1 METGHGVTA
10 LCCRHSLSPAWRCF
24 FPPSLCRQEAS
35 SNNAIAAYDHC
46 YPCRSGWSCMMSG
59 GQSLWRRIPLP
70 CPALPCPL
78 MASCL
83 LQRQSEGRL
92 SGSSP
97 PQTAPN
103 CRQVLAW
110 LCGLVLAKH
119 GYAFDQDPGD
129 VMTWPSRV
137 VSL

>member
-1 METGHGVTA
+1 
-10 LCCRHSLSPAWRCF
+10 
-24 FPPSLCRQEAS
+24 
-35 SNNAIAAYDHC
+35 
-46 YPCRSGWSCMMSG
+46 
-59 GQSLWRRIPLP
+59 
-70 CPALPCPL
+70 

-83 LQRQSEGRL
+83 PQRQSEGRL

-110 LCGLVLAKH
+110 LCGCHECMCDLVLAKH

-129 VMTWPSRV
+129 VMTWPGRV
-137 VSL
+137 FSL